1 MMNIYLKEMEK
12 EYPGKR
18 ILLIMDQAAW
28 HKSESLEV
36 SPNIQIKFL
45 PPYSPELNPVE
56 KLWWWLRKEV
66 THNRIFKN
74 LDEMLDELE
83 KEFSKL
89 TPELL
94 SSLCTCSYI

>member
-1 MMNIYLKEMEK
+1 MMNIYLKEMQK
-12 EYPGKR
+12 EYSGKR
-18 ILLIMDQAAW
+18 ILLIMDQGAW

-36 SPNIQIKFL
+36 PPNIRIKFL

-66 THNRIFKN
+66 IHNRIFKN

-83 KEFSKL
+83 KEFSMLK
-89 TPELL
+89 PELL
-94 SSLCTCSYI
+94 SSLCACSYI